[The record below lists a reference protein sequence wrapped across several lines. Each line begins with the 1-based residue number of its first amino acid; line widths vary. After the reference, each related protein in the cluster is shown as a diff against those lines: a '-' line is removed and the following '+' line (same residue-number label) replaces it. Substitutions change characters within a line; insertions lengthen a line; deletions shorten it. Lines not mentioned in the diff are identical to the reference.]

1 MLFSDIYHEPAH
13 PAESSLREKGSK
25 FISYGFPVKSDEE
38 IKQNLNELKKRY
50 PDATHHCYAWILNP
64 DKSAQRANDDGEPN
78 NSAGKPILR
87 AILSADL
94 TNVLVVVVR
103 YFGGTQLGIPGL
115 IQAYGESA
123 AAALEKMGRQEKF
136 IEDHFQISAAFEHEQ
151 EIHRLINKFQATV
164 NKRDYKDKVYYN
176 VSIKQ
181 RLSKSFE
188 VMVKENY
195 LLEAKIL

>member
-50 PDATHHCYAWILNP
+50 PDATHHSYAWILNP

-151 EIHRLINKFQATV
+151 EIHRLINKFQARVTG
-164 NKRDYKDKVYYN
+164 NEYSDKVNY
-176 VSIKQ
+176 
-181 RLSKSFE
+181 RLAVRRSLSDQFLQQAG
-188 VMVKENY
+188 ENY
-195 LLEAKIL
+195 LLEIK